1 MRIKMVKL
9 KNLIGKTCS
18 ERNRWFALGLAFL
31 ALNTWAI
38 LRDQQPAELLKS
50 EAPIQVEMA
59 RKLASSAE
67 EIEKR
72 AELAWTFPEPMV
84 VEKTTGIWKESGPI
98 KFSPPQSGLFV
109 GIPPS
114 NWFSNL
120 RSLGL

>member
-18 ERNRWFALGLAFL
+18 ERNKMVCVGLAFL

-67 EIEKR
+67 EMKN
-72 AELAWTFPEPMV
+72 A
-84 VEKTTGIWKESGPI
+84 
-98 KFSPPQSGLFV
+98 QS
-109 GIPPS
+109 
-114 NWFSNL
+114 
-120 RSLGL
+120 